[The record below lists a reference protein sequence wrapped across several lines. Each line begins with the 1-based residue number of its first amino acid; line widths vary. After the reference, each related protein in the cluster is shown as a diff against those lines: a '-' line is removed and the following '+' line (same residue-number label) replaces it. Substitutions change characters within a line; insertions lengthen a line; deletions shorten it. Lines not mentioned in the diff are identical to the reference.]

1 VSSSHGLNIAIQH
14 HAGPVWRRGR
24 QRLQRSALASSRPIG
39 LCRAGLLS
47 FRRTSSRTAFLRQAL
62 VDGLERLAPLV
73 YLSHAAAARVK
84 QLSCRKPSPT
94 DGFSRANKSVT
105 EVHVRLPFRKV
116 HGKASQPEFRLC
128 ITLLMESACRSS
140 LDTST
145 RCRST
150 LSFRP
155 RGGWRRTHLCPR
167 P

>member
-1 VSSSHGLNIAIQH
+1 MGRTSQFNTALVPYGG
-14 HAGPVWRRGR
+14 AGVNASR
-24 QRLQRSALASSRPIG
+24 RSALAFSRPIG
-39 LCRAGLLS
+39 LCRAGLLPI
-47 FRRTSSRTAFLRQAL
+47 RRTSSRTAILRQAL

-94 DGFSRANKSVT
+94 DGFPRANKSVT

-116 HGKASQPEFRLC
+116 HGKASLPEFRSC
-128 ITLLMESACRSS
+128 ITLLIESACRSS

-150 LSFRP
+150 LSLRP
-155 RGGWRRTHLCPR
+155 RGGWRQTRL
-167 P
+167 